1 MSLYSRSNQ
10 YSKLQQEFHMNSFL
24 FVDQKL
30 GLLKQ
35 WYKLGSKMHML
46 VHVLKN
52 SMAYSFPIIVSFA

>member
-1 MSLYSRSNQ
+1 
-10 YSKLQQEFHMNSFL
+10 MNSFL